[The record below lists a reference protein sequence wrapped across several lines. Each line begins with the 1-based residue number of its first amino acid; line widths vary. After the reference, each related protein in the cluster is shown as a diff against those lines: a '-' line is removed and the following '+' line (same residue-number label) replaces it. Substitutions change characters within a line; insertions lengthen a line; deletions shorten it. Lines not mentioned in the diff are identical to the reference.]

1 MKKNFYLYVEFRDKN
16 LCHNRHESEVM
27 RDFLMV
33 QEQSIYA
40 TMDMRFDGFVL
51 LVQEQNI
58 YVTMDMRGKANS
70 S

>member
-1 MKKNFYLYVEFRDKN
+1 MKKTFTCYECRDKN